1 MTINVAG
8 MIADKR
14 DGKIIGAD
22 RIEQLIA
29 AYARDDVPDYQMAA
43 FAMAVYFQ
51 GMDFDETVALTRA
64 MLHSGQVMSWSN
76 DRVRVDKHSTGGV
89 GDKISIPLAPL
100 LACAGVEVPMI
111 SGRGLGA
118 TGGTLDKLESISGF
132 RCELSTDEF
141 RYVVNACGCAIVSA
155 SQDLAVADRKLY
167 ALRDVT
173 ATVPSIPLIT
183 ASILAKKLAAG
194 LDALVLDIKCGSG
207 AFMKTEEQ
215 ARRWPTHW
223 SRWRN
228 ISASTRR
235 R

>member
-89 GDKISIPLAPL
+89 GDKISIPLAHPVGL
-100 LACAGVEVPMI
+100 CRSRSAHDFRPGAGCHRRHAGQIGVN
-111 SGRGLGA
+111 
-118 TGGTLDKLESISGF
+118 F
-132 RCELSTDEF
+132 RFSM
-141 RYVVNACGCAIVSA
+141 RVVDG
-155 SQDLAVADRKLY
+155 
-167 ALRDVT
+167 
-173 ATVPSIPLIT
+173 
-183 ASILAKKLAAG
+183 
-194 LDALVLDIKCGSG
+194 
-207 AFMKTEEQ
+207 
-215 ARRWPTHW
+215 
-223 SRWRN
+223 
-228 ISASTRR
+228 
-235 R
+235 